1 MNKEI
6 YQKLA
11 GHLDRLPDGF
21 PPSRTGADL
30 RLLEMLFSS
39 EEAELAVHLGIERES
54 AGVIAAR
61 AGLPEEVVAARLDE
75 MVRKGLI
82 FCCRGEDG
90 PWLYQAVPLVV
101 GLYEFQVN
109 NLTPGLLRALDDYWS
124 TIEARPRPPSIPQMR
139 TIPVR
144 QSIENRLEAMPY
156 EQVGALVDSHA
167 RFAVAPCICRRTAKI
182 AGAGCA
188 APEES
193 CLIFDDWADYYVR
206 KGLGRAI
213 DRAEVLA
220 IIARADAA
228 NLVLQPS
235 NSRSGEFLCC
245 CCGCCCGILAG
256 LKRHPRPAD
265 VVSSAFIATLEP
277 ELCQGC
283 WTCLERCQMQ
293 ALVMDGERVALKME
307 RCIGCGL
314 CVSTCPS
321 GALSLARKPESAQ
334 AGVPQTM
341 EDTWRII
348 MQDQIREE

>member
-1 MNKEI
+1 MNEQI

-11 GHLDRLPDGF
+11 AHLDRLPGGF
-21 PPSRTGADL
+21 APSRTGADL
-30 RLLEMLFSS
+30 RLLEMLFSR

-61 AGLPEEVVAARLDE
+61 AGLPEAVVLERLDE

-82 FCCRGEDG
+82 FCYRGEGG
-90 PWLYQAVPLVV
+90 PWLYQAVPLWV
-101 GLYEFQVN
+101 GVYEFQVN
-109 NLTPGLLRALDDYWS
+109 SLTPELLRALDDYLS
-124 TIEARPRPPSIPQMR
+124 TTEARPRPPSIPQMR

-156 EQVGALVDSHA
+156 EQVGALVDSHT
-167 RFAVAPCICRRTAKI
+167 RFAVAPCICRRVAKLE
-182 AGAGCA
+182 GAGCA

-193 CLIFDDWADYYVR
+193 CLVFDEWADYYVR

-213 DRAEVLA
+213 DRAGVMA

-245 CCGCCCGILAG
+245 CCGCCCGVLAG

-265 VVSSAFIATLEP
+265 VVSSAFIAVLEP
-277 ELCQGC
+277 ELCEGC
-283 WTCLERCQMQ
+283 WTCLERCQME
-293 ALVMDGERVALKME
+293 ALARDGERVALKAE

-314 CVSTCPS
+314 CVSTCPG
-321 GALSLARKPESAQ
+321 GALSLARKPESARPV
-334 AGVPQTM
+334 VPLTM
-341 EDTWRII
+341 EDTWRTI
-348 MQDQIREE
+348 MRDQARAE

>member
-11 GHLDRLPDGF
+11 GHFDRLPDGF

-54 AGVIAAR
+54 AAVIAAR

-124 TIEARPRPPSIPQMR
+124 TMEARPRPPSIPQMR

-144 QSIENRLEAMPY
+144 QSISISSPSSSMKP
-156 EQVGALVDSHA
+156 ALKY
-167 RFAVAPCICRRTAKI
+167 R
-182 AGAGCA
+182 
-188 APEES
+188 
-193 CLIFDDWADYYVR
+193 
-206 KGLGRAI
+206 GRAPHM
-213 DRAEVLA
+213 
-220 IIARADAA
+220 AR
-228 NLVLQPS
+228 
-235 NSRSGEFLCC
+235 
-245 CCGCCCGILAG
+245 
-256 LKRHPRPAD
+256 
-265 VVSSAFIATLEP
+265 
-277 ELCQGC
+277 
-283 WTCLERCQMQ
+283 
-293 ALVMDGERVALKME
+293 
-307 RCIGCGL
+307 
-314 CVSTCPS
+314 
-321 GALSLARKPESAQ
+321 SLT
-334 AGVPQTM
+334 VP
-341 EDTWRII
+341 
-348 MQDQIREE
+348 